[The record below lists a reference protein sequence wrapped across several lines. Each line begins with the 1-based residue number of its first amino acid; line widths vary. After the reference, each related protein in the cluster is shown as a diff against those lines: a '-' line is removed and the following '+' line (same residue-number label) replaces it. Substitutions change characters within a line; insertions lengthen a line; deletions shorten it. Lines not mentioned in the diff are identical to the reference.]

1 MGYILETKPG
11 VEISVELYAPDIRI
25 KGNPED
31 KLAGSIQLELHK
43 LEYHG
48 EQFVRMDPLAN
59 VGETVADFVQRTFN
73 VNEKEITGYDVM
85 LVVEQYAAMIYKDK
99 LMPLPES
106 AEE

>member
-11 VEISVELYAPDIRI
+11 VEISVELYAPVINIR
-25 KGNPED
+25 GNPED
-31 KLAGSIQLELHK
+31 KMAGSILMELHK

-59 VGETVADFVQRTFN
+59 VGEAVADFVQRTFN
-73 VNEKEITGYDVM
+73 VNGKEITGYDVM
-85 LVVEQYAAMIYKDK
+85 LVVEQYAAMIYEDK
-99 LMPLPES
+99 MLPLPED